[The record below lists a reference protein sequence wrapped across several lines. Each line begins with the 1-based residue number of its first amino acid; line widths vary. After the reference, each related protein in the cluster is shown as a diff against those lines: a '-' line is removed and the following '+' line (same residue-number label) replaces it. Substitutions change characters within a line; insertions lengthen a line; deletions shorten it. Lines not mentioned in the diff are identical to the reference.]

1 MPCVFL
7 NVMKNKIILVRKQ
20 IILTV
25 AEKSCINLEQKWG
38 GSYLYS
44 FLSSHNLT
52 LLQYEF

>member
-38 GSYLYS
+38 GQ
-44 FLSSHNLT
+44 LSVFISIFTQLDLIT
-52 LLQYEF
+52 I